1 MLAVRQIGRPAG
13 VGADGGL
20 GQVSSSNSGKERW
33 DPVTSLKVSRL
44 DVEKEKRVQADFSA
58 GCQAPERMSCLC

>member
-1 MLAVRQIGRPAG
+1 MGSWQVLRIQAVFSTDPLPSVGSETDRLASG

-33 DPVTSLKVSRL
+33 DPVTSLKVNRI
-44 DVEKEKRVQADFSA
+44 DVE
-58 GCQAPERMSCLC
+58 